1 LIDGRA
7 VSRFDVR
14 VLAGG
19 IVASAALAV
28 GGGFLL
34 ADLNRPAGDLGPTA
48 ATLTDA
54 WNVAAGAGLGLFAG
68 SALVAVL
75 ARRGSRVPTAIATS
89 GTACLAVV
97 IGFSVA
103 NAPADDTL
111 GDQVTSATA
120 GDYQRRV
127 EALRPPRAPAPVPHG
142 RRGTRGAKRRHVSA
156 CSG

>member
-111 GDQVTSATA
+111 GDQVTFIVLASFVELAPVLLGAMIGAFAAGILDGYRGRLSAT
-120 GDYQRRV
+120 R
-127 EALRPPRAPAPVPHG
+127 
-142 RRGTRGAKRRHVSA
+142 
-156 CSG
+156 